1 MGEENR
7 ESSGSGTAMIV
18 IAILGGILLLGC
30 CGGVVVLGG
39 SFFYARLAVNEAV
52 NDAQMEAIEAQDQA
66 RQNFEKA
73 SAEMEKMREEIKSP
87 EPPPIPLPPE
97 TAPVATPP
105 AGEDKKE

>member
-30 CGGVVVLGG
+30 CGGVVVGG